1 MREWQQLRQAVPFP
15 MYFTE
20 KCRGQLQPANNMVW
34 YVYHLQW
41 ILYVAC
47 TRLKLEQLKRLGA
60 AVGCHRGSDEM
71 MATRQ
76 LFQLDRS
83 QSLFYFVPQDLTVKL
98 ARLLPA
104 PFSDLNAWKCCPEIG
119 RRPDNDFAEATVD

>member
-1 MREWQQLRQAVPFP
+1 

-83 QSLFYFVPQDLTVKL
+83 QSLFYFVPQEKGLMW
-98 ARLLPA
+98 RP
-104 PFSDLNAWKCCPEIG
+104 PWGWKNMGESILH
-119 RRPDNDFAEATVD
+119 